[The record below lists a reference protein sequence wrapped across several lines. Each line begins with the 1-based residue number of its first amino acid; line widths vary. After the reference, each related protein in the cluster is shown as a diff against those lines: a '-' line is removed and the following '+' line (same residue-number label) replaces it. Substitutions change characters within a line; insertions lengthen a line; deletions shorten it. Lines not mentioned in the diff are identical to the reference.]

1 MNIYV
6 SNLNFR
12 TRGES
17 LQTLFGEYGEV
28 SSANIITDRET
39 GRSRGFGFVEMP
51 DESAAR
57 NAINALNGFE
67 LDERAINVNEAR
79 PKTERA
85 TGVKLWL
92 QSGRRLRAQPVLI
105 RIGRKER
112 GRSVERP
119 SPLFDKAVLF
129 PVGDGGGGFRRNAR
143 WPSGRVDGRRSADR
157 NFCRGVSFCRCR
169 MPAKFLA
176 GLSCR
181 NRKLCL
187 PFAPDNTGTRSS
199 QCLVSY
205 RTHFRRPST
214 YGAVISGVIIRKI
227 FPIFIII
234 FPSY

>member
-67 LDERAINVNEAR
+67 LDERAINV
-79 PKTERA
+79 
-85 TGVKLWL
+85 
-92 QSGRRLRAQPVLI
+92 
-105 RIGRKER
+105 
-112 GRSVERP
+112 
-119 SPLFDKAVLF
+119 DKAVLF
-129 PVGDGGGGFRRNAR
+129 PAGDGAEVSGGTLDGRPVGWTGVGARTETSAGAYRSVVAGCRRN
-143 WPSGRVDGRRSADR
+143 
-157 NFCRGVSFCRCR
+157 
-169 MPAKFLA
+169 FLA

-187 PFAPDNTGTRSS
+187 PLPLITPEPDQAN
-199 QCLVSY
+199 V
-205 RTHFRRPST
+205 
-214 YGAVISGVIIRKI
+214 
-227 FPIFIII
+227 
-234 FPSY
+234 